1 MDRNEYKAK
10 IEEIRKLIQN
20 DKKEEALEL
29 LREENWKKVPNV
41 NILLQAG
48 ELFEACGDL
57 EEAKDLLEIGHERS
71 PIGRMIIYRLAIIA
85 VKMGNLEAAAEYY
98 DEFVEIAPHDSLK
111 YVIRYEINRAKGA
124 DNDTLIS
131 ILEELKAHDFMEEW
145 AYELAHLYHKSGV
158 VDKCIDLCDELILWF
173 GDGPYVERAL
183 ELKMLYHPLDKNQ
196 EDKYRKIQQKKD
208 GITEIIPGEEFGT
221 SEILHKPIQIPEVE
235 VSADKYNTINLQA
248 EIKKNIEEIMQAT
261 ESAEIDE
268 NLEAIK
274 GLVEDLPFLQI
285 QEEDKA
291 PESEEKKEEDKK
303 LDETLKLNFQEYLT
317 EAHDG
322 QVSFVFPDTGVRE
335 TPIQGQMTIED
346 VMANWEKT
354 RAAAKAALDEA
365 EQMKFEQTKAKA
377 ISEATQIM
385 DRLEEASP
393 KLDAGMSP
401 QELMKEEYLSKDVS
415 EEVEEQPTEELNLS
429 ENEDLKENVLDPSEE
444 TEALKENRTFS
455 IPKIEGAG
463 VVTGVGL
470 EIPVVS
476 AAKAAED
483 VVAAGLEHA
492 IEHAVPESE
501 LNSWTPPELES
512 SSDMIEEP
520 EEEKIEEIVEE
531 PEEEK
536 IEEIVEEPTEGELQE
551 KATEDEM
558 EKATQIVAD
567 LNKMLQNEID
577 RISGEEV
584 PKASL
589 EQNTKEVD
597 SEEVFNNEPLEKTT
611 QEDSSDESFDDDI
624 ELPKIDTEEFF
635 EEEETEAESASDDIS
650 KEELDSEMLLADSIA
665 ELMEKD
671 KDIQVEDELTP
682 EQKAEEDAIYN
693 GKTIDLGRVTP
704 DISLEKELEREV
716 IEQEMPQFE
725 LTADEKEIF
734 SYFIPIVGMEKNL
747 CQVLTGV
754 RARLSGSNSVK
765 TGNILIQG
773 GKGSGK
779 TTLATNII
787 KVLQEELGKPSG
799 NVGKIDGARLN
810 EKDIKQLFAAVAG
823 GCLIVEKAGDINVE
837 SAVTLSL
844 LMENDDTGML
854 VIFEDTK
861 ENLRRLM
868 NMNGELSKK
877 FTERINIPVL
887 TIDELVNFGKT
898 YALELGYS
906 IDELGI
912 LALYDK
918 INIRFRPDHPV
929 YITGVKEIVDEA
941 IDYAERGGLGGF
953 FGRLGGKHYDDEG
966 NLILQEK
973 DFQEE

>member
-10 IEEIRKLIQN
+10 IEEIRKLVQKNQI
-20 DKKEEALEL
+20 EEALEL
-29 LREENWKKVPNV
+29 LREENWRKVPNV
-41 NILLQAG
+41 NILMQAG

-57 EEAKDLLEIGHERS
+57 QEAKDLLEIGHERS
-71 PIGRMIIYRLAIIA
+71 PIGRMIIFRLAIIA
-85 VKMGNLEAAAEYY
+85 VKMNNLEAAAEYY

-131 ILEELKAHDFMEEW
+131 ILEELKSHDFMEEW
-145 AYELAHLYHKSGV
+145 AYELAHLYHKSGI
-158 VDKCIDLCDELILWF
+158 VDKCIDLCDEIILWF

-183 ELKMLYHPLDKNQ
+183 ELKMLYHPLDKSQ
-196 EDKYRKIQQKKD
+196 ENKYRQIQQKKD
-208 GITEIIPGEEFGT
+208 GITEIYPGEEFGT

-235 VSADKYNTINLQA
+235 VSADKYNTVNLQA

-274 GLVEDLPFLQI
+274 GLVEDLPFLQM
-285 QEEDKA
+285 QEEETRVNPK
-291 PESEEKKEEDKK
+291 EQTEEDKK
-303 LDETLKLNFQEYLT
+303 LDETLKMNFQEYLT

-322 QVSFVFPDTGVRE
+322 QVSFILPEDMGERE
-335 TPIQGQMTIED
+335 TPIRGQVTIEE

-377 ISEATQIM
+377 ISEATFIM

-401 QELMKEEYLSKDVS
+401 RDLMKEEYLSK
-415 EEVEEQPTEELNLS
+415 EP
-429 ENEDLKENVLDPSEE
+429 EDSLESTPSREADAE
-444 TEALKENRTFS
+444 KEALKENRTFQ

-463 VVTGVGL
+463 EVTGVGL
-470 EIPVVS
+470 EIPIVS
-476 AAKAAED
+476 AAE
-483 VVAAGLEHA
+483 AGV
-492 IEHAVPESE
+492 IPEVKPSVDLALRHTTPDE
-501 LNSWTPPELES
+501 GSDEKLSSWEPQELEEMKEDTDKALEEAS
-512 SSDMIEEP
+512 FEDM
-520 EEEKIEEIVEE
+520 
-531 PEEEK
+531 
-536 IEEIVEEPTEGELQE
+536 Q
-551 KATEDEM
+551 
-558 EKATQIVAD
+558 KATQIVAD
-567 LNKMLQNEID
+567 LNQMLQNEID
-577 RISGEEV
+577 RISTDETNQISSDTEPEAEIEPSLIQISEDDFEEMKEMEHPEEKV
-584 PKASL
+584 SADHTESSFEEPLDEEEPEDEMTL
-589 EQNTKEVD
+589 EGSD
-597 SEEVFNNEPLEKTT
+597 SEEE
-611 QEDSSDESFDDDI
+611 
-624 ELPKIDTEEFF
+624 
-635 EEEETEAESASDDIS
+635 IS
-650 KEELDSEMLLADSIA
+650 QEELDSEMLLADSIA
-665 ELMEKD
+665 SLMEKD
-671 KDIQVEDELTP
+671 EETSVEKELTP

-693 GKTIDLGRVTP
+693 GKTIDLGRMTP

-725 LTADEKEIF
+725 LTDDEKEIF

-754 RARLSGSNSVK
+754 RARLSGTNSVK

-787 KVLQEELGKPSG
+787 KVLQEEMGKPAG
-799 NVGKIDGARLN
+799 NVGKIDGKRLN

-823 GCLIVEKAGDINVE
+823 GCLIIEKAGDINVE

-844 LMENDDTGML
+844 LMENDDSGML
-854 VIFEDTK
+854 VILEDTK
-861 ENLRRLM
+861 ENIKRLM
-868 NMNGELSKK
+868 NTNGELAKK
-877 FTERINIPVL
+877 FTEKINIPVL

-898 YALELGYS
+898 YALELGYN

-918 INIRFRPDHPV
+918 INISFRPDHPV

-941 IDYAERGGLGGF
+941 IDHAERGGISGF

-973 DFQEE
+973 DFQED

>member
-10 IEEIRKLIQN
+10 IEEIRKLVHKNQTE
-20 DKKEEALEL
+20 DALEL
-29 LREENWKKVPNV
+29 LREENWRKVPNV

-57 EEAKDLLEIGHERS
+57 QEAKDLLEIGHERS
-71 PIGRMIIYRLAIIA
+71 PIGRMIIFRLAILA
-85 VKMGNLEAAAEYY
+85 VKMNNLEAAAEYY

-131 ILEELKAHDFMEEW
+131 ILEELKSHDFMEEW
-145 AYELAHLYHKSGV
+145 AYELAHLYHKSGI
-158 VDKCIDLCDELILWF
+158 VDKCIDLCDEIILWF

-183 ELKMLYHPLDKNQ
+183 ELKMLYHPLDKIQ
-196 EDKYRKIQQKKD
+196 EDKYRQIQQKKD
-208 GITEIIPGEEFGT
+208 GITEIYPGEEFGT
-221 SEILHKPIQIPEVE
+221 SEILHKPILIPEVE

-285 QEEDKA
+285 QDEE
-291 PESEEKKEEDKK
+291 PRQNPKEQTEDEKK
-303 LDETLKLNFQEYLT
+303 LDETLKMNFQEYLT

-322 QVSFVFPDTGVRE
+322 QVSFILPEDSGERE
-335 TPIQGQMTIED
+335 TPIRGQVTIEE

-393 KLDAGMSP
+393 KLDAGMTP
-401 QELMKEEYLSKDVS
+401 QELMKEEYLSKEPETSAEPES
-415 EEVEEQPTEELNLS
+415 EDTGE
-429 ENEDLKENVLDPSEE
+429 K
-444 TEALKENRTFS
+444 EALKENRTFQ
-455 IPKIEGAG
+455 IPKIEAAG
-463 VVTGVGL
+463 TVTGVGL
-470 EIPVVS
+470 EIPIVS
-476 AAKAAED
+476 AAE
-483 VVAAGLEHA
+483 AGVIPEVKPSLEVSALHGEA
-492 IEHAVPESE
+492 DGEPKEE
-501 LNSWTPPELES
+501 LSSWEPPKLENQNTEEQ
-512 SSDMIEEP
+512 EEP
-520 EEEKIEEIVEE
+520 QEMNTEEV
-531 PEEEK
+531 
-536 IEEIVEEPTEGELQE
+536 L
-551 KATEDEM
+551 ADASEDEM

-567 LNKMLQNEID
+567 LNQMLQSEID
-577 RISGEEV
+577 RISTT
-584 PKASL
+584 
-589 EQNTKEVD
+589 EQ
-597 SEEVFNNEPLEKTT
+597 
-611 QEDSSDESFDDDI
+611 ES
-624 ELPKIDTEEFF
+624 K
-635 EEEETEAESASDDIS
+635 EEEELPALDIS
-650 KEELDSEMLLADSIA
+650 GEDFEEMQQMESTSEDEPEIKEPEDASEEEISQEELDSEMLLADSIA
-665 ELMEKD
+665 QLMEKD
-671 KDIQVEDELTP
+671 EEKPNENEELTP

-693 GKTIDLGRVTP
+693 GKTIDLGRVAP

-725 LTADEKEIF
+725 LTDNEKEIF

-754 RARLSGSNSVK
+754 RARLSGTNSVK

-787 KVLQEELGKPSG
+787 KVLQEEMGKPSG
-799 NVGKIDGARLN
+799 NVGKIDGKRLN
-810 EKDIKQLFAAVAG
+810 EKDIKQLFATVAG
-823 GCLIVEKAGDINVE
+823 GCLIVENAGDINVE

-861 ENLRRLM
+861 ENIKRLM
-868 NMNGELSKK
+868 NTNGELAKK
-877 FTERINIPVL
+877 FTEKINIPVL

-918 INIRFRPDHPV
+918 INISFRPDRPV

-941 IDYAERGGLGGF
+941 IDHAERGGIGGF

>member
-10 IEEIRKLIQN
+10 IEEIRKLVHNNQI
-20 DKKEEALEL
+20 EEALEL

-41 NILLQAG
+41 NILMQAG
-48 ELFEACGDL
+48 ELYEACGDL
-57 EEAKDLLEIGHERS
+57 NEAKDLLEIGHERS
-71 PIGRMIIYRLAIIA
+71 PIGRMIIFRLAILA
-85 VKMGNLEAAAEYY
+85 VKMNDLEAAAEYY

-145 AYELAHLYHKSGV
+145 AYELAHLYHKSGI
-158 VDKCIDLCDELILWF
+158 VDKCIDLCDEIILWF

-183 ELKMLYHPLDKNQ
+183 ELKMLYHPLDKSQ
-196 EDKYRKIQQKKD
+196 EDKYRQIQQKKD
-208 GITEIIPGEEFGT
+208 GITEIRPGEEFGS

-274 GLVEDLPFLQI
+274 GLVEDFPFLQI
-285 QEEDKA
+285 QEDELA
-291 PESEEKKEEDKK
+291 VNPEEKTEEDKK

-322 QVSFVFPDTGVRE
+322 QVSFIIPEGGERE
-335 TPIQGQMTIED
+335 TPIRGQVTIEE

-365 EQMKFEQTKAKA
+365 EQMKFQQTKAKA
-377 ISEATQIM
+377 ITEATMIM

-393 KLDAGMSP
+393 KLDAGMTP
-401 QELMKEEYLSKDVS
+401 QELMKEEYLSKEPVAEVK
-415 EEVEEQPTEELNLS
+415 EEKTEEPV
-429 ENEDLKENVLDPSEE
+429 EDALDEK
-444 TEALKENRTFS
+444 EALKENRTFQ

-476 AAKAAED
+476 AAEAGVAAEA
-483 VVAAGLEHA
+483 VKAGVKGLEHIA
-492 IEHAVPESE
+492 DQTQEEKE
-501 LNSWTPPELES
+501 LASWNPPELE
-512 SSDMIEEP
+512 E
-520 EEEKIEEIVEE
+520 
-531 PEEEK
+531 
-536 IEEIVEEPTEGELQE
+536 
-551 KATEDEM
+551 
-558 EKATQIVAD
+558 ATQIVAD
-567 LNKMLQNEID
+567 LNQMLQNEID
-577 RISGEEV
+577 RISTEKE
-584 PKASL
+584 KD
-589 EQNTKEVD
+589 EVD
-597 SEEVFNNEPLEKTT
+597 SIEISPDDFEEMKQME
-611 QEDSSDESFDDDI
+611 QEE
-624 ELPKIDTEEFF
+624 ELPENISSEEP
-635 EEEETEAESASDDIS
+635 EEPEEISLEETEELEEPVLEEEAEESNLEEV
-650 KEELDSEMLLADSIA
+650 EELEESISEEADEDEISQEEKDSEMLLADSIA
-665 ELMEKD
+665 QLMEEEEEA
-671 KDIQVEDELTP
+671 VPELTP
-682 EQKAEEDAIYN
+682 EQIEDEDAIYN
-693 GKTIDLGRVTP
+693 GKTIDLGRIAP

-725 LTADEKEIF
+725 LTDDEKQIF
-734 SYFIPIVGMEKNL
+734 SYFTPIVGMEKNL

-787 KVLQEELGKPSG
+787 KVLQEELGKPVG
-799 NVGKIDGARLN
+799 NVGKIDGKRLN

-823 GCLIVEKAGDINVE
+823 GCLIIEKAGDINVE

-854 VIFEDTK
+854 VILEDTK
-861 ENLRRLM
+861 ENIKRLM
-868 NMNGELSKK
+868 NTNGELAKK
-877 FTERINIPVL
+877 FTEKINIPVL

-918 INIRFRPDHPV
+918 INISFRPDHPV

-941 IDYAERGGLGGF
+941 IDHAERGGISGF
-953 FGRLGGKHYDDEG
+953 FSRLGAKHYDDEG

>member
-20 DKKEEALEL
+20 NQKEEALEL

-57 EEAKDLLEIGHERS
+57 AEAKDLLEIGHERS
-71 PIGRMIIYRLAIIA
+71 PIGRMIIFRLAILA
-85 VKMGNLEAAAEYY
+85 VKMGNLEAASDYY

-111 YVIRYEINRAKGA
+111 YVIRYEINQAKGA

-158 VDKCIDLCDELILWF
+158 VDKCIDLCDEIILWF

-183 ELKMLYHPLDKNQ
+183 ELKMLYHPLDKSQ
-196 EDKYRKIQQKKD
+196 EDKYRQIQQKKD
-208 GITEIIPGEEFGT
+208 GITEIHPGEEFGT

-235 VSADKYNTINLQA
+235 VSADKYNTVNLQA

-285 QEEDKA
+285 QEE
-291 PESEEKKEEDKK
+291 ESASETEEKQQEDKK

-322 QVSFVFPDTGVRE
+322 QVSFILPEDSGERE
-335 TPIQGQMTIED
+335 TPIRGQMTIED

-365 EQMKFEQTKAKA
+365 NQMKFEQTKAKA

-401 QELMKEEYLSKDVS
+401 QDLMKEEYLSKEAASEPEEIASEPEEIVS
-415 EEVEEQPTEELNLS
+415 EPEATAFEEAA
-429 ENEDLKENVLDPSEE
+429 SEE
-444 TEALKENRTFS
+444 TEESKALKENRTFS

-476 AAKAAED
+476 AAEVPGVSVPEASLPKVEHN
-483 VVAAGLEHA
+483 LEH
-492 IEHAVPESE
+492 EVPEEE
-501 LNSWTPPELES
+501 LSAWTPNELES
-512 SSDMIEEP
+512 EEQS
-520 EEEKIEEIVEE
+520 EES
-531 PEEEK
+531 
-536 IEEIVEEPTEGELQE
+536 TQGELLE
-551 KATEDEM
+551 ETEEDEM

-577 RISGEEV
+577 RISGDGETTTNVAPE
-584 PKASL
+584 A
-589 EQNTKEVD
+589 
-597 SEEVFNNEPLEKTT
+597 PLE
-611 QEDSSDESFDDDI
+611 EADEEL
-624 ELPKIDTEEFF
+624 ELPKIDISEELSSDF
-635 EEEETEAESASDDIS
+635 ESEEISDDLENEEIS
-650 KEELDSEMLLADSIA
+650 EDLDEEISQEERDSEMLLADSIA

-671 KDIQVEDELTP
+671 KEDTFVEAELTP

-693 GKTIDLGRVTP
+693 GKTIDLGRMAP
-704 DISLEKELEREV
+704 DVSLEKELEREV
-716 IEQEMPQFE
+716 LEQEMPQME

-765 TGNILIQG
+765 TGNILIEG

-799 NVGKIDGARLN
+799 NVGKIDGKRLN

-823 GCLIVEKAGDINVE
+823 GCLIVEKAGDINIE

-861 ENLRRLM
+861 ENLKRLM
-868 NMNGELSKK
+868 NTNGELSKK
-877 FTERINIPVL
+877 FTEKIRIPVL

-941 IDYAERGGLGGF
+941 IDHAERGGIGGF

>member
-10 IEEIRKLIQN
+10 IEEIRKLIHQG
-20 DKKEEALEL
+20 KKEEALEQ

-48 ELFEACGDL
+48 ELFEACDDL
-57 EEAKDLLEIGHERS
+57 DEAKDLMEIAHERS
-71 PIGRMIIYRLAIIA
+71 PIGRMIIFRLAILA
-85 VKMGNLEAAAEYY
+85 VKQGNLEAANEYY

-111 YVIRYEINRAKGA
+111 YVIRYEMNRAKGA
-124 DNDTLIS
+124 DLHTLIS
-131 ILEELKAHDFMEEW
+131 ILEELKSHDFTEEW
-145 AYELAHLYHKSGV
+145 AYELARLYRMVGDA
-158 VDKCIDLCDELILWF
+158 DKCIDLCDEIILWF
-173 GDGPYVERAL
+173 GDGPYVEQAL
-183 ELKMLYHPLDKNQ
+183 ELKMLYHPLDKIQ
-196 EDKYRKIQQKKD
+196 EDKYRQIQQKKD
-208 GITEIIPGEEFGT
+208 GITEIHPGEEFGT

-235 VSADKYNTINLQA
+235 VSADKFNTINLQA

-285 QEEDKA
+285 KEEEPA
-291 PESEEKKEEDKK
+291 QNPEEQKEEDKK

-322 QVSFVFPDTGVRE
+322 QVSFVLPEDSTDEDR
-335 TPIQGQMTIED
+335 PLKGQVTIED
-346 VMANWEKT
+346 VMASWEKT

-365 EQMKFEQTKAKA
+365 DQMKFEQAKAKA
-377 ISEATQIM
+377 IEEVTQIM

-393 KLDAGMSP
+393 KLDAGMTP
-401 QELMKEEYLSKDVS
+401 QDLMKEEYLSKEPETE
-415 EEVEEQPTEELNLS
+415 EEVLEEEPAALTEEQQ
-429 ENEDLKENVLDPSEE
+429 
-444 TEALKENRTFS
+444 ALKENRTFQ
-455 IPKIEGAG
+455 IPKIEAEGAE
-463 VVTGVGL
+463 VGVGL
-470 EIPVVS
+470 EIPIVS
-476 AAKAAED
+476 AEEALVAPEVKAP
-483 VVAAGLEHA
+483 A
-492 IEHAVPESE
+492 IEHKVSEES
-501 LNSWTPPELES
+501 LSSWEPPHLDADADEVA
-512 SSDMIEEP
+512 EEP
-520 EEEKIEEIVEE
+520 EQEIAEEVAKEPVEE
-531 PEEEK
+531 SEEEPVTELAVEDTS
-536 IEEIVEEPTEGELQE
+536 EE
-551 KATEDEM
+551 DM

-567 LNKMLQNEID
+567 LNQMLQNEID
-577 RISGEEV
+577 RISGDEEPEESV
-584 PKASL
+584 EEISTEEEINIEEALPEL
-589 EQNTKEVD
+589 EELSEEETPELEEL
-597 SEEVFNNEPLEKTT
+597 SEEVIEEAST
-611 QEDSSDESFDDDI
+611 EDDDI
-624 ELPKIDTEEFF
+624 S
-635 EEEETEAESASDDIS
+635 EEE
-650 KEELDSEMLLADSIA
+650 KDSEMRLADSIA
-665 ELMEKD
+665 ELMGKGSEKEENY
-671 KDIQVEDELTP
+671 QPLTP

-693 GKTIDLGRVTP
+693 GKTIDLGRVAP

-725 LTADEKEIF
+725 LTDDEKEIF

-773 GKGSGK
+773 GNGSGK
-779 TTLATNII
+779 TTLATNIV
-787 KVLQEELGKPSG
+787 KVLQDELGKPMG
-799 NVGKIDGARLN
+799 NVGKIDGKRLN

-823 GCLIVEKAGDINVE
+823 GCLIVEKAGEISME

-844 LMENDDTGML
+844 LMENDNTGLL

-861 ENLRRLM
+861 ENIKRLM
-868 NMNGELSKK
+868 NMNGELAKK
-877 FTERINIPVL
+877 FTEKINIPVL

-906 IDELGI
+906 IDELGV
-912 LALYDK
+912 LALYDR

-929 YITGVKEIVDEA
+929 YITGVKEIIDEA
-941 IDYAERGGLGGF
+941 IDHAERGGISGF
-953 FGRLGGKHYDDEG
+953 FGRLGAKHYDDEG

>member
-1 MDRNEYKAK
+1 
-10 IEEIRKLIQN
+10 
-20 DKKEEALEL
+20 
-29 LREENWKKVPNV
+29 
-41 NILLQAG
+41 
-48 ELFEACGDL
+48 
-57 EEAKDLLEIGHERS
+57 
-71 PIGRMIIYRLAIIA
+71 
-85 VKMGNLEAAAEYY
+85 
-98 DEFVEIAPHDSLK
+98 
-111 YVIRYEINRAKGA
+111 
-124 DNDTLIS
+124 
-131 ILEELKAHDFMEEW
+131 
-145 AYELAHLYHKSGV
+145 
-158 VDKCIDLCDELILWF
+158 
-173 GDGPYVERAL
+173 
-183 ELKMLYHPLDKNQ
+183 MLYHPLDKSQ
-196 EDKYRKIQQKKD
+196 ENKYRQIQQKKD
-208 GITEIIPGEEFGT
+208 GITEIYPGEEIGT
-221 SEILHKPIQIPEVE
+221 AEILHKPIQIPEVE
-235 VSADKYNTINLQA
+235 VSADKYNTVNLQA

-274 GLVEDLPFLQI
+274 GLVEDLPFLQM
-285 QEEDKA
+285 QEEQPRQN
-291 PESEEKKEEDKK
+291 PEEQTEEDKK
-303 LDETLKLNFQEYLT
+303 LDETLKMNFQEYLT

-322 QVSFVFPDTGVRE
+322 QVSFILPEDMGERE
-335 TPIQGQMTIED
+335 TPIRGQVTIEE

-377 ISEATQIM
+377 ISEATFIM

-393 KLDAGMSP
+393 KLDAGMTP
-401 QELMKEEYLSKDVS
+401 QDLMKEEYLSKEIETPQVEEENRSAVPTDS
-415 EEVEEQPTEELNLS
+415 EE
-429 ENEDLKENVLDPSEE
+429 K
-444 TEALKENRTFS
+444 EALKENRTFQ

-463 VVTGVGL
+463 EVTGVGL
-470 EIPVVS
+470 EIPIVS
-476 AAKAAED
+476 AAEAGVIPEVKPSVNLAAHHNENENND
-483 VVAAGLEHA
+483 EKLE
-492 IEHAVPESE
+492 
-501 LNSWTPPELES
+501 SWEPQELEEIKE
-512 SSDMIEEP
+512 DTDKALEE
-520 EEEKIEEIVEE
+520 
-531 PEEEK
+531 
-536 IEEIVEEPTEGELQE
+536 
-551 KATEDEM
+551 ATFEDM

-567 LNKMLQNEID
+567 LNQMLQNEID
-577 RISGEEV
+577 RISTENETDKEEEPSLIQISEDDFEEMKEMEHSGEEI
-584 PKASL
+584 PSD
-589 EQNTKEVD
+589 EVNREDEESFDEED
-597 SEEVFNNEPLEKTT
+597 SEEADSLEERDLEEVSLN
-611 QEDSSDESFDDDI
+611 QEDS
-624 ELPKIDTEEFF
+624 EE
-635 EEEETEAESASDDIS
+635 DIS
-650 KEELDSEMLLADSIA
+650 QEELDSEMLLADSIA
-665 ELMEKD
+665 QLMEK
-671 KDIQVEDELTP
+671 EDEPEVHKELTP

-725 LTADEKEIF
+725 LTDDEKEIF

-787 KVLQEELGKPSG
+787 KVLQEEMGKPSG
-799 NVGKIDGARLN
+799 NVGKIDGKRLN

-823 GCLIVEKAGDINVE
+823 GCLIIEKAGDINVE

-854 VIFEDTK
+854 VILEDTK
-861 ENLRRLM
+861 ENIKRLM
-868 NMNGELSKK
+868 NTNGELAKK
-877 FTERINIPVL
+877 FTEKINIPVL

-898 YALELGYS
+898 YALELGYN

-918 INIRFRPDHPV
+918 INISFRPDHPV

-941 IDYAERGGLGGF
+941 IDHAERGGISGF
-953 FGRLGGKHYDDEG
+953 FGRLGGKHYDEEG